1 MITIKVTEINW
12 GMGRISVQVEAHN
25 RLTDEWKRLV
35 YLTNLNDIDENR
47 NKALNIVMVLEMAY
61 ELAGISY
68 TTEFPDTPE
77 WRIITS

>member
-1 MITIKVTEINW
+1 MITIKVTEISW
-12 GMGRISVQVEAHN
+12 GMGRTSVQVEVHN

-61 ELAGISY
+61 EFAGVSC
-68 TTEFPDTPE
+68 TTEFPESDP